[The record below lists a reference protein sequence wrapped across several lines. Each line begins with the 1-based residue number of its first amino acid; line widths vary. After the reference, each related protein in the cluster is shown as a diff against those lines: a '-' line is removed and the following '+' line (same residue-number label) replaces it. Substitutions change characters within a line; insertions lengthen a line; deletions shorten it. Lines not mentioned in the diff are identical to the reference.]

1 MNLRKG
7 PSLFAALLAAASI
20 AAGQAEDFYEARLL
34 AGYQAIR
41 AQRVPEA
48 IDQLRIAAF
57 GLMDRPVLLTEALV
71 RLALA
76 QEAIASKEGAA
87 ETLRRFVEVER
98 RFGGFAEARLENSAR
113 TAFRNLLGKH
123 VPAPTIATL
132 PSFGGPPPR
141 ATLVPSPPLTT
152 PTQR

>member
-1 MNLRKG
+1 MNLRRLALAG
-7 PSLFAALLAAASI
+7 TALLTASM
-20 AAGQAEDFYEARLL
+20 AAGQAEDFYKARLL

-41 AQRVPEA
+41 AQRAPEA

-87 ETLRRFVEVER
+87 ETLKRFVEVER
-98 RFGGFAEARLENSAR
+98 RFGGFADALLENSAR
-113 TAFRNLLGKH
+113 TAFRNFLAQH

-141 ATLVPSPPLTT
+141 ATPIPSAPRTT
-152 PTQR
+152 PTQL